1 MRYSKSLIT
10 AILCGVL
17 MSISNSTLGQTI
29 DRVLDRDFFYL
40 AIAIAAGSALSF
52 WVTTIWGKR
61 FYNSSVVFCL
71 IWGIVPEVGLWT
83 IFFGNIAQFAFNEG
97 PYNSFDYFKIAS
109 NILTLY
115 WFIIIPIALFFW
127 LFARIITY
135 ILCSLSIAAGAL
147 HLLNRN
153 GYVTL
158 PISEL
163 ALELIKF
170 DLIKNF
176 GEIGLSNQLAVTL
189 AVLLAMITVIIFRQT
204 VIKLSVA
211 LLSGLCLV
219 VTLSTLPYLFGETEA
234 LIPASFDFSTQIPY
248 FQQWVLIPFVVTFIL
263 QFFIIPDPKSNRA
276 IEALERIERQE
287 PTLNT

>member
-1 MRYSKSLIT
+1 MNYSKSLIA
-10 AILCGVL
+10 AILCGIL
-17 MSISNSTLGQTI
+17 LLISNSTLGQTI
-29 DRVLDRDFFYL
+29 DQVLEKDFFYL

-71 IWGIVPEVGLWT
+71 IRGIVPEVGLWT
-83 IFFGNIAQFAFNEG
+83 IFFGNIAQLAFNEG
-97 PYNSFDYFKIAS
+97 PYDSFDYFQVAS

-115 WFIIIPIALFFW
+115 WFIIIPIALLFW

-135 ILCSLSIAAGAL
+135 ILFSLFIAAGAL
-147 HLLNRN
+147 HLLNSN

-158 PISEL
+158 PTGDL
-163 ALELIKF
+163 TLELIKF

-176 GEIGLSNQLAVTL
+176 GDIGSSNQLAITL
-189 AVLLAMITVIIFRQT
+189 AILLAMITVIIFRQT

-219 VTLSTLPYLFGETEA
+219 VTFSTLSYLFGKTEA
-234 LIPASFDFSTQIPY
+234 IIPTSFDFSTQIPY
-248 FQQWVLIPFVVTFIL
+248 FQHWVLIPFVVTLIL
-263 QFFIIPDPKSNRA
+263 QFFIIPDRKSNRPIGA
-276 IEALERIERQE
+276 RERTERQE